1 MANSKKTSTYKI
13 IIEKVDNGYTIRLDN
28 MNCISKIFVTLEE
41 VTKYVQETFGVKEHA
56 IEYTGTYND

>member
-1 MANSKKTSTYKI
+1 MAKTYKI

-41 VTKYVQETFGVKEHA
+41 VTKYVQETFDDKS
-56 IEYTGTYND
+56 